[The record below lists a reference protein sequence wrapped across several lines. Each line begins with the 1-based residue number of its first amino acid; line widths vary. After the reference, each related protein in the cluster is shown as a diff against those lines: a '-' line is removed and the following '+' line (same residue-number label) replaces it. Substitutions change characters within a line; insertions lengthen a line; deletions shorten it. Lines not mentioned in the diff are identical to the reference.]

1 MRNTSGRDGD
11 EVVQAYL
18 VFPRLA
24 GAPNLALRG
33 FTRVHL
39 KAGESRRVRFALGA
53 RDLSRVD
60 EAGTRLVSAGRYR
73 ISVGGGQPGTPAPT
87 VDAPFSITGAKE
99 LPR

>member
-1 MRNTSGRDGD
+1 MPFHRNGNRTAR
-11 EVVQAYL
+11 
-18 VFPRLA
+18 A
-24 GAPNLALRG
+24 GTLALRG

-39 KAGESRRVRFALGA
+39 KAGESRKVRLALGD
-53 RDLSRVD
+53 RDLSHVN
-60 EAGTRLVSAGRYR
+60 EAGTRLVAAGRYR